1 MNVVI
6 VDYGAG
12 NLKSVANAIAKI
24 KNDENLDLQL
34 KISDKK
40 EDLNLADKII
50 LPGVGAYGD
59 CMAGLKQ
66 KDLILELNTQI
77 IKNKK
82 KFLGVCVGMQVLSE
96 VGYEDGTN
104 LGLGFIKGNVQKIN
118 DFNQTLKIPHM
129 GWNEV
134 EFVFDHEI
142 LLNNIQK
149 KEHFYFANSY
159 HFIAQDKK
167 DILGFCNYEQIINA
181 AILKDNILGLQFH
194 PEKSGEAGLQIL
206 SNFLSW

>member
-96 VGYEDGTN
+96 AGYEDGTN

-118 DFNQTLKIPHM
+118 DFDQTLKIPHM

-142 LLNNIQK
+142 LLKNIQK

-167 DILGFCNYEQIINA
+167 DILGSCNYEQIINA